1 MIRLDEKWQQ
11 VIQSLGF
18 LFLPIASPQNGELF
32 GVEALLRGHEKAGFG
47 SLEDVFDEAYKDG
60 VLYDVDLELRKLVF
74 AKFTELKN
82 QIAKEES
89 EAAATSLK
97 LFYNLDTRILEML
110 DYSPG
115 NTRQLLK
122 EYDIQPSNIYF
133 DISERHK
140 FSTYANT
147 KNILNTYKL
156 QGFKVAIDDFGSG
169 HSGFEL
175 LYHSEPDAV
184 KIDKFLVRNIKQYSK
199 NRLFCTEIIKLAHI
213 RGAIV
218 IAEGIETK
226 EEFYTLKELGC
237 DLMHGF
243 FIQKPS
249 KIKDIKLKI
258 PLIKELAEEDKRG
271 GESDVAHILNQLL
284 RLDTVLNTEPINS
297 VVEKFQKDENVTMFP
312 IVDADSRPI
321 GLVTEKSLRRYIYS
335 QYGLQIIQNQ
345 NTGKYATQ
353 CPIAD
358 IATPLENI
366 IDMFAHHDELD
377 GVIITKDFKYKGF
390 LTAKSLINAINEK
403 NLKVAR
409 DQNPLT
415 KLPGN
420 AIISEFI
427 QKAITDASGEY
438 LIAYLDLDNFKP
450 FNDKFGFRQGDRAIL
465 LFADTMKEETA
476 KFKPFLGHIGGDDF
490 FIGYRAENS
499 DEIKEF
505 EDKLKVAIKKYAQNA
520 ESFYS
525 KEDRKAGFITAKDR
539 FGIMRNFDLLSASC
553 AAIVVGKDKNGIT
566 VDDIIYTIAELKKAA
581 KKSPEKYAS
590 LR

>member
-1 MIRLDEKWQQ
+1 MIRLDEKWQH
-11 VIQSLGF
+11 VVEKSEF
-18 LFLPIASPQNGELF
+18 LFLPIISPQTGDLF
-32 GVEALLRGHEKAGFG
+32 GVEALLRGHEKSGYA
-47 SLEDVFDEAYKDG
+47 SLEDMFDEAYRDG
-60 VLYDVDLELRKLVF
+60 VLYDIDLELRKLAF
-74 AKFTELKN
+74 KKFVEL
-82 QIAKEES
+82 QHQLTS
-89 EAAATSLK
+89 EISDAYNVSLK

-115 NTRQLLK
+115 NTKQLLK
-122 EYDIQPSNIYF
+122 EYSISPQNIYF

-140 FSTYANT
+140 FSTYAST

-156 QGFKVAIDDFGSG
+156 QGFKVALDDFGSG

-184 KIDKFLVRNIKQYSK
+184 KIDKFLVRNIKQCSK

-213 RGAIV
+213 RGAMV

-237 DLMHGF
+237 DLMQGF

-249 KIKDIKLKI
+249 KPKDIKLYN
-258 PLIKELAEEDKRG
+258 PMIKELAEEDKRS
-271 GESDVAHILNQLL
+271 GESDVTHILNQLL
-284 RLDTVLNTEPINS
+284 WLDTVLNTEPINS
-297 VVEKFQKDENVTMFP
+297 VVEKFQKDERVTMFP
-312 IVDADSRPI
+312 IVDADRSPI
-321 GLVTEKSLRRYIYS
+321 GLVTEKSLRKYIYS

-345 NTGKYATQ
+345 HTGKYATP

-358 IATPLENI
+358 ITTPLEDI
-366 IDMFAHHDELD
+366 LDMFANHDELE
-377 GVIITKDFKYKGF
+377 GVIITKAFKYKGF
-390 LTAKSLINAINEK
+390 LTAKSLINALNEK
-403 NLKVAR
+403 NLRVAR

-420 AIISEFI
+420 AIVSEFI
-427 QKAITDASGEY
+427 QKATTDTSGEY
-438 LIAYLDLDNFKP
+438 LLAYLDLDNFKP

-465 LFADTMKEETA
+465 LFADTMKEETS

-490 FIGYRAENS
+490 FVGYQGTEEMPIT
-499 DEIKEF
+499 DF
-505 EDKLKVAIKKYAQNA
+505 ETTLKAALKKYAQNA

-525 KEDRKAGFITAKDR
+525 KDDRKAGFITAKDR
-539 FGIMRNFDLLSASC
+539 FGIMRNFDLLAASC
-553 AAIVVGKDKNGIT
+553 AAIVIGKDKKGIT
-566 VDDIIYTIAELKKAA
+566 MEDIIYATAELKKSA
-581 KKSPEKYAS
+581 KSSPEKYAS

>member
-1 MIRLDEKWQQ
+1 MIRLDEKWQK
-11 VIQSLGF
+11 VVESASF
-18 LFLPIASPQNGELF
+18 LFLPIANPHNGELF
-32 GVEALLRGHEKAGFG
+32 GVEALLRGVEKSGFT
-47 SLEDVFDEAYKDG
+47 SLEDMLDEAYRDG
-60 VLYDVDLELRKLVF
+60 VLYDVDLELRKAVF
-74 AKFTELKN
+74 VKFSEL
-82 QIAKEES
+82 QEQLSKEG
-89 EAAATSLK
+89 AAHTVASLK

-122 EYDIQPSNIYF
+122 EYEISPANIYF

-140 FSTYANT
+140 FSAYAST

-156 QGFKVAIDDFGSG
+156 QGFKVALDDFGSG

-184 KIDKFLVRNIKQYSK
+184 KIDKFLIRNIKQCGK

-237 DLMHGF
+237 DLMQGF

-249 KIKDIKLKI
+249 KAKDIRLAL
-258 PLIKELAEEDKRG
+258 PHIKELSEDDKRVLD
-271 GESDVAHILNQLL
+271 SDVSHILNQLL
-284 RLDTVLNTEPINS
+284 RPDTVLNTEPINS
-297 VVEKFQKDENVTMFP
+297 IVEKFQKDEQTTMFP
-312 IVDADSRPI
+312 ILDANMQPI
-321 GLVTEKSLRRYIYS
+321 GIVTEKSLRRYIYS

-345 NTGKYATQ
+345 SAGRHATP

-358 IATPLENI
+358 INTPLEDI
-366 IDMFAHHDELD
+366 LDMFANHDELE
-377 GVIITKDFKYKGF
+377 GVIITKEFRYNGF
-390 LTAKSLINAINEK
+390 LTAKSLINALNEK

-420 AIISEFI
+420 TIINEFI
-427 QKAITDASGEY
+427 QKATIDEVSEY
-438 LIAYLDLDNFKP
+438 MLAYLDLDNFKP

-465 LFADTMKEETA
+465 LFADTIKEEMA
-476 KFKPFLGHIGGDDF
+476 KYKPFLGHIGGDDF
-490 FIGYRAENS
+490 FIGYKAEDNS
-499 DEIKEF
+499 IVEF
-505 EDKLKVAIKKYAQNA
+505 EETLKSAIKKFAQNA

-525 KEDRKAGFITAKDR
+525 KEDRKVGHISAKDR
-539 FGIMRNFDLLSASC
+539 FGIVREFDLLSASC
-553 AAIVVGKDKNGIT
+553 AAVILGFDKKNIT
-566 VDDIIYTIAELKKAA
+566 PEDIIYATANLKKAA
-581 KKSPEKYAS
+581 KSSPEKYAS

>member
-1 MIRLDEKWQQ
+1 MIRLDEKWQKI
-11 VIQSLGF
+11 VENASF
-18 LFLPIASPQNGELF
+18 LFLPIVNPHNGELF
-32 GVEALLRGHEKAGFG
+32 GVEALLRGLEKSGFHDM
-47 SLEDVFDEAYKDG
+47 EDMLDEAYRDG
-60 VLYDVDLELRKLVF
+60 MLYDVDLELRKTVF
-74 AKFTELKN
+74 TKFTELQK
-82 QIAKEES
+82 QLIEEGS
-89 EAAATSLK
+89 ENMVGSLK

-122 EYDIQPSNIYF
+122 EYDIIPGNIYF

-140 FSTYANT
+140 FSTYSSI

-156 QGFKVAIDDFGSG
+156 QGFKVALDDFGSG

-184 KIDKFLVRNIKQYSK
+184 KIDKFLIRNIKQYSK

-237 DLMHGF
+237 DLMQGF

-249 KIKDIKLKI
+249 KVKDIRLTL
-258 PLIKELAEEDKRG
+258 PHIKELSEEDKRALD
-271 GESDVAHILNQLL
+271 SDVSHILNQLL

-297 VVEKFQKDENVTMFP
+297 VVEKFQKDEKTTMFP
-312 IVDADSRPI
+312 ILDADMQPI

-345 NTGKYATQ
+345 STGKYATP

-358 IATPLENI
+358 INTPLEDI
-366 IDMFAHHDELD
+366 LDMFAHHDELE
-377 GVIITKDFKYKGF
+377 GVIITKEFRYKGF
-390 LTAKSLINAINEK
+390 LTAKSLINALNEK

-420 AIISEFI
+420 TIINEFI
-427 QKAITDASGEY
+427 QKATMDGASEY
-438 LIAYLDLDNFKP
+438 MLAYLDLDNFKP

-465 LFADTMKEETA
+465 LFADTIKEETA
-476 KFKPFLGHIGGDDF
+476 KYKPFLGHIGGDDF
-490 FIGYRAENS
+490 FIGYKAEDS
-499 DEIKEF
+499 SIVEF
-505 EDKLKVAIKKYAQNA
+505 EETLKSAIKKFAQNA

-525 KEDRKAGFITAKDR
+525 KEDRKVGHISAKDR
-539 FGIMRNFDLLSASC
+539 FGIVREFDLLSASC
-553 AAIVVGKDKNGIT
+553 AAVILGFDKKNIT
-566 VDDIIYTIAELKKAA
+566 PEDIIYATAELKKAA
-581 KKSPEKYAS
+581 KSSPEKYAS

>member
-1 MIRLDEKWQQ
+1 MIRLDERWQK
-11 VIQSLGF
+11 ILEGTSY
-18 LFLPIASPQNGELF
+18 LFLPIVNPHNGQLF
-32 GVEALLRGHEKAGFG
+32 GVEALLRGFEKSGFN
-47 SLEDVFDEAYKDG
+47 SLDDLLDEAYRDG
-60 VLYDVDLELRKLVF
+60 VLYDIDLEFRKSVF
-74 AKFTELKN
+74 AKFVELTEQLEK
-82 QIAKEES
+82 AKEPYIAS
-89 EAAATSLK
+89 SLK

-115 NTRQLLK
+115 NTKQLLK
-122 EYDIQPSNIYF
+122 EYDISSSNIYF
-133 DISERHK
+133 DISERYK
-140 FSTYANT
+140 FSTYAST

-156 QGFKVAIDDFGSG
+156 QGFKVALDDFGSG

-184 KIDKFLVRNIKQYSK
+184 KIDKFLIRNIKQYSK

-237 DLMHGF
+237 DLMQGF

-249 KIKDIKLKI
+249 KVKELTSTIEH
-258 PLIKELAEEDKRG
+258 IKELSEEDKRASD
-271 GESDVAHILNQLL
+271 SDVSHIINQLL
-284 RLDTVLNTEPINS
+284 WLDTVLNTESINS
-297 VVEKFQKDENVTMFP
+297 VVEKFQKDEKTTMFP
-312 IVDADSRPI
+312 IVDADMQPL

-345 NTGKYATQ
+345 NAGKYTTP

-358 IATPLENI
+358 INTPLEDI
-366 IDMFAHHDELD
+366 LDMFAHHDELD
-377 GVIITKDFKYKGF
+377 GVVITKDFRYKGF
-390 LTAKSLINAINEK
+390 LTAKSLINALNEK
-403 NLKVAR
+403 NLRVAR

-420 AIISEFI
+420 TIINEFI
-427 QKAITDASGEY
+427 HKATTDTSSEY

-465 LFADTMKEETA
+465 LFADTMKEETV

-490 FIGYRAENS
+490 FIGYQAEK
-499 DEIKEF
+499 DGIADF
-505 EDKLKVAIKKYAQNA
+505 EEALKIALKKFAQNA

-525 KEDRKAGFITAKDR
+525 KEDRKTGHISAKDR
-539 FGIMRNFDLLSASC
+539 FGITREFDLLSASC
-553 AAIVVGKDKNGIT
+553 AAVAIGKDKKNIT
-566 VDDIIYTIAELKKAA
+566 PEDIIYATAELKKAA
-581 KKSPEKYAS
+581 KSSPEKYAS

>member
-1 MIRLDEKWQQ
+1 MVRLDEKWQK
-11 VIQSLGF
+11 VVENVAY
-18 LFLPIASPQNGELF
+18 LFMPIVNPNNGELF
-32 GVEALLRGHEKAGFG
+32 GVEALLRGIEKNGFNN
-47 SLEDVFDEAYKDG
+47 LEEMFDEAYRDG
-60 VLYDVDLELRKLVF
+60 VLYDIDLEFRKAVF
-74 AKFTELKN
+74 TKFTELKA
-82 QIAKEES
+82 QLLKDGVSQAS
-89 EAAATSLK
+89 VASTK
-97 LFYNLDTRILEML
+97 LFYNLDSRILEML
-110 DYSPG
+110 DYNPG

-122 EYDIQPSNIYF
+122 EYDIAPTNIYF
-133 DISERHK
+133 DISERYR
-140 FSTYANT
+140 FSTYSSV

-156 QGFKVAIDDFGSG
+156 QGFRVAIDDFGSG

-184 KIDKFLVRNIKQYSK
+184 KIDKFLIRNIKQHSK

-237 DLMHGF
+237 DLMQGF

-249 KIKDIKLKI
+249 KIKDVKHTLQH
-258 PLIKELAEEDKRG
+258 IKELSDEDKRSND
-271 GESDVAHILNQLL
+271 SDVSHILNQLI
-284 RLDTVLNTEPINS
+284 RLDTILNTEPINN
-297 VVEKFQKDENVTMFP
+297 VIEKFQKDERVTMFP
-312 IVDADSRPI
+312 IVDIDMQPI

-345 NTGKYATQ
+345 NAGKYATI

-358 IATPLENI
+358 IATPLEDI
-366 IDMFAHHDELD
+366 LDMFAHHDELD
-377 GVIITKDFKYKGF
+377 GIIITENFRYKGF
-390 LTAKSLINAINEK
+390 LTAKSLINALNEK

-420 AIISEFI
+420 AIINEFI
-427 QKAITDASGEY
+427 QKATMDSSHEY
-438 LIAYLDLDNFKP
+438 LLAYLDLDNFKP

-465 LFADTMKEETA
+465 LFADTLKEETA
-476 KFKPFLGHIGGDDF
+476 RFKPFLGHIGGDDF
-490 FIGYRAENS
+490 FVGFMAEEQN
-499 DEIKEF
+499 INEF
-505 EDKLKVAIKKYAQNA
+505 EECLKSAIKKFAQNA

-525 KEDRKAGFITAKDR
+525 KEDRKAGFVTAKDR
-539 FGIMRNFDLLSASC
+539 FGITREFNLLSASC
-553 AAIVVGKDKNGIT
+553 ATVILGKDKKDT
-566 VDDIIYTIAELKKAA
+566 TPEDIAYAIAELKKAA
-581 KKSPEKYAS
+581 KNSPEKYAS

>member
-11 VIQSLGF
+11 VVQNSGY
-18 LFLPIASPQNGELF
+18 LFLPIVSPQSGELF
-32 GVEALLRGHEKAGFG
+32 GVEALLRGYEKSGFT
-47 SLEDVFDEAYKDG
+47 SLEDMFDEAYRDG
-60 VLYDVDLELRKLVF
+60 VLYDVDLELRKLAF
-74 AKFTELKN
+74 AKFTEL
-82 QIAKEES
+82 QQQLAKDES
-89 EAAATSLK
+89 EAAAASLK

-122 EYDIQPSNIYF
+122 EYDISPQNIYF
-133 DISERHK
+133 DISERYK
-140 FSTYANT
+140 FSTYAST

-156 QGFKVAIDDFGSG
+156 QGFKVALDDFGSG

-237 DLMHGF
+237 DLMQGF

-249 KIKDIKLKI
+249 KNKDIKLSI
-258 PLIKELAEEDKRG
+258 PMIKELAEEDKRS
-271 GESDVAHILNQLL
+271 GESDVSHILNQLL
-284 RLDTVLNTEPINS
+284 WLDTVLNTEPINN
-297 VVEKFQKDENVTMFP
+297 VVEKFQKDERVTMFP
-312 IVDADSRPI
+312 IVDADLRPL

-345 NTGKYATQ
+345 HTGKYATP

-358 IATPLENI
+358 ITTPLEDI
-366 IDMFAHHDELD
+366 LDMFAHHDELE
-377 GVIITKDFKYKGF
+377 GVIITKAFRYKGF
-390 LTAKSLINAINEK
+390 LTAKSLINALNEK
-403 NLKVAR
+403 NIKVAR

-427 QKAITDASGEY
+427 QKATSDTSGDY
-438 LIAYLDLDNFKP
+438 LL
-450 FNDKFGFRQGDRAIL
+450 
-465 LFADTMKEETA
+465 
-476 KFKPFLGHIGGDDF
+476 
-490 FIGYRAENS
+490 
-499 DEIKEF
+499 
-505 EDKLKVAIKKYAQNA
+505 
-520 ESFYS
+520 
-525 KEDRKAGFITAKDR
+525 
-539 FGIMRNFDLLSASC
+539 
-553 AAIVVGKDKNGIT
+553 
-566 VDDIIYTIAELKKAA
+566 
-581 KKSPEKYAS
+581 
-590 LR
+590 

>member
-1 MIRLDEKWQQ
+1 VIRLDERWQK
-11 VIQSLGF
+11 ILENTNY
-18 LFLPIASPQNGELF
+18 LFMPIVNPHNGQIF
-32 GVEALLRGHEKAGFG
+32 GVEALLRGHEKSGFS
-47 SLEDVFDEAYKDG
+47 SLDDLLDEAYRDG
-60 VLYDVDLELRKLVF
+60 VLYDIDLEFRKSVF
-74 AKFTELKN
+74 AKFVELKE
-82 QIAKEES
+82 QLEKAKEPYIS
-89 EAAATSLK
+89 SSLK

-115 NTRQLLK
+115 NTKQLLK
-122 EYDIQPSNIYF
+122 EYDISPSNIYF
-133 DISERHK
+133 DISERYK

-147 KNILNTYKL
+147 KNILNTYRL
-156 QGFKVAIDDFGSG
+156 QGFKVALDDFGSG

-237 DLMHGF
+237 DLMQGF

-249 KIKDIKLKI
+249 KIKELTSTIEH
-258 PLIKELAEEDKRG
+258 IKELSDEDRRAAD
-271 GESDVAHILNQLL
+271 SDVSHIINQLL
-284 RLDTVLNTEPINS
+284 WLDTVLNTESINN
-297 VVEKFQKDENVTMFP
+297 VVEKFQKDDKTVFFP
-312 IVDADSRPI
+312 IVDADMHPL
-321 GLVTEKSLRRYIYS
+321 GLITEKSLRRYIYS

-345 NTGKYATQ
+345 TAGKYTAT

-358 IATPLENI
+358 INTPLEEI
-366 IDMFAHHDELD
+366 LDMFANHDELE
-377 GVIITKDFKYKGF
+377 GVIITKEFRYKGF
-390 LTAKSLINAINEK
+390 LTAKSLINALNEK

-420 AIISEFI
+420 TIITEFI
-427 QKAITDASGEY
+427 QKATTDNENEY
-438 LIAYLDLDNFKP
+438 LLAYLDLDNFKP
-450 FNDKFGFRQGDRAIL
+450 FNDKFGFRQGDRAIM
-465 LFADTMKEETA
+465 LFADTMKDEMSG
-476 KFKPFLGHIGGDDF
+476 FKHFLGHIGGDDF
-490 FIGYRAENS
+490 FIGFKAENNNLL
-499 DEIKEF
+499 DF
-505 EDKLKVAIKKYAQNA
+505 EEQLKTAIKKFAQNA

-539 FGIMRNFDLLSASC
+539 FGITREFALLSASC
-553 AAIVVGKDKNGIT
+553 AAVILSKDKKSMT
-566 VDDIIYTIAELKKAA
+566 VEDIVTATAELKKTA
-581 KKSPEKYAS
+581 KESPNKYAFI
-590 LR
+590 R

>member
-1 MIRLDEKWQQ
+1 MIRLDEKWQK
-11 VIQSLGF
+11 IAEDASF
-18 LFLPIASPQNGELF
+18 LFLPIVNPHNGELF
-32 GVEALLRGHEKAGFG
+32 GVEALLRGIEKSGFN
-47 SLEDVFDEAYKDG
+47 SMEDMLDEAYRDG
-60 VLYDVDLELRKLVF
+60 MLYDVDLELRKTVF
-74 AKFTELKN
+74 AKFTELQK
-82 QIAKEES
+82 QLAEEGS
-89 EAAATSLK
+89 ENAAASLK

-122 EYDIQPSNIYF
+122 EYDIIPGNIYF
-133 DISERHK
+133 DISERYK
-140 FSTYANT
+140 FSTYASI

-156 QGFKVAIDDFGSG
+156 QGFKVALDDFGSG

-184 KIDKFLVRNIKQYSK
+184 KIDKFLIRNIKQYSK

-237 DLMHGF
+237 DLMQGF

-249 KIKDIKLKI
+249 KIKDIHLTL
-258 PLIKELAEEDKRG
+258 PYIKELSEEDKRATD
-271 GESDVAHILNQLL
+271 SDVSHILNQLL
-284 RLDTVLNTEPINS
+284 RLDTILSTEPINS
-297 VVEKFQKDENVTMFP
+297 VVEKFQKDEKMAMFP
-312 IVDADSRPI
+312 IVDPDMQPL
-321 GLVTEKSLRRYIYS
+321 GLVTEKSLRRYMYS

-345 NTGKYATQ
+345 NTGKYATP

-358 IATPLENI
+358 INTPLEDI
-366 IDMFAHHDELD
+366 LDMFANHDELE
-377 GVIITKDFKYKGF
+377 GVIITKEFRYKGF
-390 LTAKSLINAINEK
+390 LTAKSLINALNEK

-420 AIISEFI
+420 TIINEFI
-427 QKAITDASGEY
+427 QKATADGTAEY
-438 LIAYLDLDNFKP
+438 ILAYLDLDNFKP

-465 LFADTMKEETA
+465 LFADTMREETA

-490 FIGYRAENS
+490 FIAYKAEDNS
-499 DEIKEF
+499 IADF
-505 EDKLKVAIKKYAQNA
+505 EETLKGAIKKFAQNA

-525 KEDRKAGFITAKDR
+525 KEDRKVGHISAKDR
-539 FGIMRNFDLLSASC
+539 FGIIREFDLLSASC
-553 AAIVVGKDKNGIT
+553 AAVILEKDKKSIT
-566 VDDIIYTIAELKKAA
+566 AEDIIYATAELKKAA
-581 KKSPEKYAS
+581 KSSPEKYAS

>member
-1 MIRLDEKWQQ
+1 MIRVDEKWQQ
-11 VIQSLGF
+11 AIQNCGY
-18 LFLPIASPQNGELF
+18 LFLPIVNPQNGELF
-32 GVEALLRGHEKAGFG
+32 GVEALLRGFEKSGFA
-47 SLEDVFDEAYKDG
+47 SIDDLFDEAYRDG
-60 VLYDVDLELRKLVF
+60 VLYDIDLELRKLVF
-74 AKFTELKN
+74 VKFTELCR
-82 QIAKEES
+82 QLAKDES
-89 EAAATSLK
+89 EAAAASLK

-122 EYDIQPSNIYF
+122 EYNISPQNIYF
-133 DISERHK
+133 DISERYK

-156 QGFKVAIDDFGSG
+156 QGFKVALDDFGSG

-218 IAEGIETK
+218 IAEGVETK

-237 DLMHGF
+237 DLMQGF

-249 KIKDIKLKI
+249 KNKEIKLSVAM
-258 PLIKELAEEDKRG
+258 IKELAEEDKRSE
-271 GESDVAHILNQLL
+271 ESDVSHILNQLL
-284 RLDTVLNTEPINS
+284 QLDTVLNTEPINN
-297 VVEKFQKDENVTMFP
+297 VIEKFQKDERATVFP
-312 IVDADSRPI
+312 IVDANSRPL

-345 NTGKYATQ
+345 QSGKYITP
-353 CPIAD
+353 CPIVD
-358 IATPLENI
+358 ITTPLEDI
-366 IDMFAHHDELD
+366 LDMFAHHDELE
-377 GVIITKDFKYKGF
+377 GIIITKEFRYKGF
-390 LTAKSLINAINEK
+390 LSAKSLINALNEK
-403 NLKVAR
+403 NLKIAR
-409 DQNPLT
+409 EQNPLT

-420 AIISEFI
+420 AIILEFI
-427 QKAITDASGEY
+427 QKAITDTSSEY
-438 LIAYLDLDNFKP
+438 ILAYLDLDNFKP

-465 LFADTMKEETA
+465 LFADTIKEETA
-476 KFKPFLGHIGGDDF
+476 RFKPFLGHIGGDDF
-490 FIGYRAENS
+490 FIGYKVEDNGAIE
-499 DEIKEF
+499 DF
-505 EDKLKVAIKKYAQNA
+505 EKTLKTALKKFAQNA

-553 AAIVVGKDKNGIT
+553 AAIIIGKDKKEIT
-566 VDDIIYTIAELKKAA
+566 LDKITYAIAELKKSA
-581 KKSPEKYAS
+581 KNSPQKYAS

>member
-1 MIRLDEKWQQ
+1 M
-11 VIQSLGF
+11 
-18 LFLPIASPQNGELF
+18 PIVNPHNGQIF
-32 GVEALLRGHEKAGFG
+32 GVEALLRGHEKSGFS
-47 SLEDVFDEAYKDG
+47 SLDDLLDEAYRDG
-60 VLYDVDLELRKLVF
+60 VLYDIDLEFRKSVF
-74 AKFTELKN
+74 AKFVELKE
-82 QIAKEES
+82 QLEKAKEPYIS
-89 EAAATSLK
+89 SSLK

-115 NTRQLLK
+115 NTKQLLK
-122 EYDIQPSNIYF
+122 EYDISPSNIYF
-133 DISERHK
+133 DISERYK

-147 KNILNTYKL
+147 KNILNTYRL
-156 QGFKVAIDDFGSG
+156 QGFKVALDDFGSG

-237 DLMHGF
+237 DLMQGF

-249 KIKDIKLKI
+249 KIKELTSTIEH
-258 PLIKELAEEDKRG
+258 IKELSDEDRRAAD
-271 GESDVAHILNQLL
+271 SDVSHIINQLL
-284 RLDTVLNTEPINS
+284 WLDTVLNTESINN
-297 VVEKFQKDENVTMFP
+297 VVEKFQKDDKTVFFP
-312 IVDADSRPI
+312 IVDADMHPL
-321 GLVTEKSLRRYIYS
+321 GLITEKSLRRYIYS

-345 NTGKYATQ
+345 TAGKYTAT

-358 IATPLENI
+358 INTPLEEI
-366 IDMFAHHDELD
+366 LDMFANHDELE
-377 GVIITKDFKYKGF
+377 GVIITKEFRYKGF
-390 LTAKSLINAINEK
+390 LTAKSLINALNEK

-420 AIISEFI
+420 TIITEFI
-427 QKAITDASGEY
+427 QKATTDNENEY
-438 LIAYLDLDNFKP
+438 LLAYLDLDNFKP
-450 FNDKFGFRQGDRAIL
+450 FNDKFGFRQGDRAIM
-465 LFADTMKEETA
+465 LFADTMKDEMSG
-476 KFKPFLGHIGGDDF
+476 FKHFLGHIGGDDF
-490 FIGYRAENS
+490 FIGFKAENNNLL
-499 DEIKEF
+499 DF
-505 EDKLKVAIKKYAQNA
+505 EEQLKTAIKKFAQNA

-539 FGIMRNFDLLSASC
+539 FGITREFALLSASC
-553 AAIVVGKDKNGIT
+553 AAVILSKDKKSMT
-566 VDDIIYTIAELKKAA
+566 VEDIVTATAELKKTA
-581 KKSPEKYAS
+581 KESPNKYAFI
-590 LR
+590 R

>member
-11 VIQSLGF
+11 VVQNSGY
-18 LFLPIASPQNGELF
+18 LFLPTVSPQSGELF
-32 GVEALLRGHEKAGFG
+32 GVEALLRGFEKSGFT
-47 SLEDVFDEAYKDG
+47 SLEDMFDEAYRDG
-60 VLYDVDLELRKLVF
+60 VLYDVDLELRKLAF
-74 AKFTELKN
+74 TKFTEL
-82 QIAKEES
+82 QQQLAKDES
-89 EAAATSLK
+89 EAAAASLK

-122 EYDIQPSNIYF
+122 EYNISPQNIYF
-133 DISERHK
+133 DISERYK
-140 FSTYANT
+140 FSTYAST

-156 QGFKVAIDDFGSG
+156 QGFKVALDDFGSG

-237 DLMHGF
+237 DLMQGF

-249 KIKDIKLKI
+249 KNKDIKLSV
-258 PLIKELAEEDKRG
+258 PMIKELAEEDKRS
-271 GESDVAHILNQLL
+271 GESDVSHILNQLL
-284 RLDTVLNTEPINS
+284 WLDTVLNTEPINS
-297 VVEKFQKDENVTMFP
+297 VVEKFQKDERVTMFP
-312 IVDADSRPI
+312 IVDADLRPL

-345 NTGKYATQ
+345 HTGKYATP

-358 IATPLENI
+358 ITTPLEDI
-366 IDMFAHHDELD
+366 LDMFAHHDELE
-377 GVIITKDFKYKGF
+377 GVIITKAFRYKGF
-390 LTAKSLINAINEK
+390 LTAKSLINALNEK

-427 QKAITDASGEY
+427 QKATSDTSGEY
-438 LIAYLDLDNFKP
+438 LLAYLDLDNFKP
-450 FNDKFGFRQGDRAIL
+450 FNDKFGFRQGDRAIM

-490 FIGYRAENS
+490 FIGYKAEDDS
-499 DEIKEF
+499 SISEF
-505 EDKLKVAIKKYAQNA
+505 EETLKAALKKYAQNA

-525 KEDRKAGFITAKDR
+525 KDDRKAGFITAKDR
-539 FGIMRNFDLLSASC
+539 FGIMRDFDLLSASC
-553 AAIVVGKDKNGIT
+553 AAIVVGKDKKGIT
-566 VDDIIYTIAELKKAA
+566 VDDIIYATAELKKSA
-581 KKSPEKYAS
+581 KSSTEKYAS

>member
-1 MIRLDEKWQQ
+1 MIRLDEKWQKI
-11 VIQSLGF
+11 VEDATY
-18 LFLPIASPQNGELF
+18 LFLPIVNPHNGELF
-32 GVEALLRGHEKAGFG
+32 GVEALLRGVEKNGFTN
-47 SLEDVFDEAYKDG
+47 LEDMLDEAYRDG
-60 VLYDVDLELRKLVF
+60 VLYDVDLELRKTVF
-74 AKFTELKN
+74 AKFTEIQEQLS
-82 QIAKEES
+82 KEN
-89 EAAATSLK
+89 AANTISSLK

-122 EYDIQPSNIYF
+122 EYEISPANIYF
-133 DISERHK
+133 DISERYK
-140 FSTYANT
+140 FSTYTGT
-147 KNILNTYKL
+147 KNLLNTYKL
-156 QGFKVAIDDFGSG
+156 QGFKVALDDFGSG

-237 DLMHGF
+237 DLMQGF

-249 KIKDIKLKI
+249 KVKEIKLSL
-258 PLIKELAEEDKRG
+258 PHIKELSEDDKRALD
-271 GESDVAHILNQLL
+271 SDVSHILNQLL
-284 RLDTVLNTEPINS
+284 RLDTVLSSEPINN
-297 VVEKFQKDENVTMFP
+297 VIEKFQKDEKTTMFP
-312 IVDADSRPI
+312 IVDADMQPL

-345 NTGKYATQ
+345 NTGKYATT

-358 IATPLENI
+358 INTPLEDI
-366 IDMFAHHDELD
+366 LDMFANHDELE
-377 GVIITKDFKYKGF
+377 GVIITKEFRYKGF
-390 LTAKSLINAINEK
+390 LTAKSLINALNEK
-403 NLKVAR
+403 NLRVAR

-420 AIISEFI
+420 TIINEFI
-427 QKAITDASGEY
+427 FKATVDTTSEY
-438 LIAYLDLDNFKP
+438 LLAYLDLDNFKP

-490 FIGYRAENS
+490 FIGYQAEENS
-499 DEIKEF
+499 TAEF
-505 EDKLKVAIKKYAQNA
+505 EKTLKSAIKKFAQNA

-525 KEDRKAGFITAKDR
+525 KEDRKAGYISAKDR
-539 FGIMRNFDLLSASC
+539 FGITRDFDLLSASC
-553 AAIVVGKDKNGIT
+553 AAVIIGKDKKNIT
-566 VDDIIYTIAELKKAA
+566 PEDIVYATAELKKAA
-581 KKSPEKYAS
+581 KSSPEKYAS
-590 LR
+590 LI